1 MTKNWILIYKIKIVL
16 LTILVIIRFWMNNMN
31 INFEVINSDNDF
43 DENEY
48 EDYNLNIIYEEFVKI
63 RRI

>member
-16 LTILVIIRFWMNNMN
+16 LTILVIIRFWMNNIN

-48 EDYNLNIIYEEFVKI
+48 KDFNLNITYEEFVKI
-63 RRI
+63 QKI

>member
-1 MTKNWILIYKIKIVL
+1 MTKNWILFYKIKIVL

-48 EDYNLNIIYEEFVKI
+48 KDYNLNIIYEEFVKI
-63 RRI
+63 QKI

>member
-48 EDYNLNIIYEEFVKI
+48 KDYNLNIIYEEFVKI
-63 RRI
+63 QKI